1 MNKEPLLHIEDLSI
15 HARAN
20 DSELVSHLSLDLN
33 PGECLAIVGESGSG
47 KSLTSLAVMGLL
59 PNGVERVGGRIQL
72 EERDLT
78 QISDKEWLGIRGSR
92 IGMVFQEPMTALNPS
107 IRVGEQVAEG
117 LRLHSGLT
125 KEQANNR
132 VIELFAK
139 VNIPEPESSYKK
151 YPHEM
156 SGGQR
161 QRVVIAMAIS
171 CDPILLIADEPTTAL
186 DVTVQA
192 EVLDLLHD
200 LQRERGMGMIFI
212 THDLGVVRKVA
223 DRVLVLYK
231 GRTVE
236 HGAVEEVLDHP
247 RERYTQGLLASRPPI
262 EGRPY
267 RLATVQNFLE
277 GTAPPTH
284 PQKSLEKSHPNV
296 LLEIRGLHKFFGS
309 KARFFSSTEPFEA
322 LRGIDLVIHQGETVG
337 LVGESGCGKSTL
349 GRCIVRLLEPEKGSI
364 LYDKKDI
371 THLQGEDLRKL
382 RREIQ
387 IIFQDPFSSLNPRVR
402 IGEAIAEPML
412 IHGIVRNRSEA
423 MERVIQLLDRVGL
436 PAEAAR
442 KYPHSFS
449 GGQRQRVGIAR
460 ALSLQ
465 PRLVI
470 CDESV
475 SALDVSVQ
483 AQVLNLLNDLKEE
496 FGFTYLFISHDLNVV
511 RYMSDDLL
519 VMQRGRI
526 LEQGP
531 SDEVYSD
538 PQNPYTKQLIDAIPN
553 V

>member
-1 MNKEPLLHIEDLSI
+1 M
-15 HARAN
+15 
-20 DSELVSHLSLDLN
+20 
-33 PGECLAIVGESGSG
+33 
-47 KSLTSLAVMGLL
+47 
-59 PNGVERVGGRIQL
+59 
-72 EERDLT
+72 
-78 QISDKEWLGIRGSR
+78 
-92 IGMVFQEPMTALNPS
+92 
-107 IRVGEQVAEG
+107 
-117 LRLHSGLT
+117 
-125 KEQANNR
+125 
-132 VIELFAK
+132 
-139 VNIPEPESSYKK
+139 
-151 YPHEM
+151 
-156 SGGQR
+156 
-161 QRVVIAMAIS
+161 
-171 CDPILLIADEPTTAL
+171 
-186 DVTVQA
+186 
-192 EVLDLLHD
+192 
-200 LQRERGMGMIFI
+200 
-212 THDLGVVRKVA
+212 
-223 DRVLVLYK
+223 
-231 GRTVE
+231 
-236 HGAVEEVLDHP
+236 
-247 RERYTQGLLASRPPI
+247 
-262 EGRPY
+262 
-267 RLATVQNFLE
+267 
-277 GTAPPTH
+277 
-284 PQKSLEKSHPNV
+284 
-296 LLEIRGLHKFFGS
+296 
-309 KARFFSSTEPFEA
+309 
-322 LRGIDLVIHQGETVG
+322 IHQGETVG

-364 LYDKKDI
+364 LYNKKDI